1 MHILLHN
8 KSAPSKKQALEIKKK
23 LKKEYSITDFV
34 DSANTVLTD
43 NKWNTMQNLPT
54 AVQMEAE

>member
-1 MHILLHN
+1 VHILLHN

-43 NKWNTMQNLPT
+43 NK
-54 AVQMEAE
+54 